1 VKKTQSA
8 LCPKA
13 RKKKSMMNSLI
24 KNLGWGKLRESGGV
38 SLMALVPLIG
48 TRTSK
53 VKMLFYSHC

>member
-1 VKKTQSA
+1 M
-8 LCPKA
+8 CPKA